1 MRTHAR
7 GFRKDRPTARG
18 AIAYSGGMH
27 DSDDMTLDGQA
38 RHDGHAVIPELPGV
52 KLLPPPA
59 RRWLRQQVLAVL
71 AREGPAPDYDA
82 PLGDPGL
89 FGPDSATWKIHADF
103 PSMMAGG
110 LASLML
116 QALHPL
122 ALAGVWDH
130 SAFRTDTLGR
140 LRNTTAFVGRTTY
153 APRAPAEAAIEQ
165 VRMIHHRVHG
175 IAPDG
180 RAYSADDPHLL
191 NWVHCAGCWC
201 FLRAYERY
209 CRAPIPIAMQDRYLA
224 EMVRIAEAL
233 GAHQVPRSM
242 QELNA
247 FFVHVRPELAFD
259 ARTRETL
266 HTLGTIRLPI
276 PFAAI
281 SRDLFLGAAAALLPA
296 WALDLMQRPRLQRL
310 RDRGAAR
317 ALQLVAPSVRDAMAQ
332 GGLAWRACRRTG
344 ADYAALYTWN

>member
-1 MRTHAR
+1 M
-7 GFRKDRPTARG
+7 PS
-18 AIAYSGGMH
+18 AYSCSMH
-27 DSDDMTLDGQA
+27 DPDDRTLDG
-38 RHDGHAVIPELPGV
+38 RGRHHDGAASRLHLPGM
-52 KLLPPPA
+52 KLLPSAA
-59 RRWLRQQVLAVL
+59 RKHLRRQVLAVL
-71 AREGPAPDYDA
+71 SRDVPAPDYDA

-89 FGPDSATWKIHADF
+89 FGPDSVTWKIHADF

-153 APRAPAEAAIEQ
+153 APRAPAEAAIEH
-165 VRMIHHRVHG
+165 VRVIHHGVRG
-175 IAPDG
+175 TAEDG

-191 NWVHCAGCWC
+191 TWVHCAGCWC

-209 CRAPIPIAMQDRYLA
+209 CQRIPRPLQDRYLA
-224 EMVRIAEAL
+224 EMTRIAEAL
-233 GAHQVPRSM
+233 GARTVPESTA
-242 QELNA
+242 ELDA
-247 FFVHVRPELAFD
+247 FFARVRPELVFD

-266 HTLGTIRLPI
+266 RVLGSIRLPI
-276 PFAAI
+276 PFSGL
-281 SRDLFLGAAAALLPA
+281 SRDLFLGSAAALLPR
-296 WALDLMQRPRLQRL
+296 WALDLMERSSGQRW
-310 RDRGAAR
+310 RDRAAAR
-317 ALQLVAPSVRDAMAQ
+317 ALHLIAPSVRDAMAE

-344 ADYAALYTWN
+344 ADYAALYRWA

>member
-1 MRTHAR
+1 
-7 GFRKDRPTARG
+7 
-18 AIAYSGGMH
+18 
-27 DSDDMTLDGQA
+27 MTLDGRG
-38 RHDGHAVIPELPGV
+38 RHRSADPVRLPGV

-59 RRWLRQQVLAVL
+59 RKRLRRQVLAVL
-71 AREGPAPDYDA
+71 SRDTPAPDYES

-89 FGPDSATWKIHADF
+89 FGPASATWKIHADF

-153 APRAPAEAAIEQ
+153 APRAPAEAAIEH
-165 VRMIHHRVHG
+165 VRVIHRTVRG
-175 IAPDG
+175 IAADG
-180 RAYSADDPHLL
+180 RAHSANDPHLL
-191 NWVHCAGCWC
+191 AWVHCAGCWC

-209 CRAPIPIAMQDRYLA
+209 CHAPIPGAMQDRYLE
-224 EMVRIAEAL
+224 EMARIAEAL
-233 GAHQVPRSM
+233 GARDVPRSTA
-242 QELNA
+242 QLDA
-247 FFVHVRPELAFD
+247 FFARTCDELAFD

-266 HTLGTIRLPI
+266 RILASIRLPV
-276 PFAAI
+276 PFAGF
-281 SRDLFLGAAAALLPA
+281 SRDLFLGAAAALLPG
-296 WALDLMQRPRLQRL
+296 WALDLMERSGQQRL

-317 ALQLVAPSVRDAMAQ
+317 ALQLIAPSVRDAMAE

-344 ADYAALYTWN
+344 ADYAALYRWDAAPSSG

>member
-1 MRTHAR
+1 MRV
-7 GFRKDRPTARG
+7 P
-18 AIAYSGGMH
+18 
-27 DSDDMTLDGQA
+27 DDMTLDGHAQ
-38 RHDGHAVIPELPGV
+38 RRDEYPGHPHLPGV
-52 KLLPPPA
+52 KLLPRAA
-59 RRWLRQQVLAVL
+59 RRHLQRQVLAVL
-71 AREGPAPDYDA
+71 SRDAPAPDYDA

-153 APRAPAEAAIEQ
+153 APRAPAEAAIEH
-165 VRMIHHRVHG
+165 VRMIHHAVRGV
-175 IAPDG
+175 AADG
-180 RAYSADDPHLL
+180 RPYSADDPHLL

-201 FLRAYERY
+201 FLRAYETFCHAR
-209 CRAPIPIAMQDRYLA
+209 IPRAMQDRYLA
-224 EMVRIAEAL
+224 EMARIAEAL
-233 GAHQVPRSM
+233 GAYDVPRSVAG
-242 QELNA
+242 LDA
-247 FFVHVRPELAFD
+247 FFAQVRPELVFD

-266 HTLGTIRLPI
+266 RILGAIRLPI
-276 PFAAI
+276 PFAGF
-281 SRDLFLGAAAALLPA
+281 SRDLFLGAAAALLPS
-296 WALDLMQRPRLQRL
+296 WALDLMERSSLRRL

-317 ALQLVAPSVRDAMAQ
+317 ALQLIAPSVRDAMAE

-344 ADYAALYTWN
+344 ADYAALYKWER

>member
-1 MRTHAR
+1 MAT
-7 GFRKDRPTARG
+7 
-18 AIAYSGGMH
+18 AYSGRMR
-27 DSDDMTLDGQA
+27 DPDDMTLDGSG
-38 RHDGHAVIPELPGV
+38 RHRNDHAVHPDLPGV
-52 KLLPPPA
+52 KLLPSPA
-59 RRWLRQQVLAVL
+59 RKRLRRQVLAVL
-71 AREGPAPDYDA
+71 SRDAPAPDYDT

-130 SAFRTDTLGR
+130 SAFRSDTLGR

-153 APRAPAEAAIEQ
+153 APRAPAEAAIEH
-165 VRMIHHRVHG
+165 VRVIHHSVHG
-175 IAPDG
+175 TALDG
-180 RAYSADDPHLL
+180 RVYSADDPHLL

-209 CRAPIPIAMQDRYLA
+209 CHAPVPPAMQDRYLA
-224 EMVRIAEAL
+224 EMAQVGEAL
-233 GAHQVPRSM
+233 GAIDVPRSTA
-242 QELNA
+242 ELAA
-247 FFVHVRPELAFD
+247 FFARVRTELVFD

-266 HTLGTIRLPI
+266 RILGSIRLPI
-276 PFAAI
+276 PFAGF
-281 SRDLFLGAAAALLPA
+281 SRDLFLGAAAALLPE
-296 WALDLMQRPRLQRL
+296 WALDLMERSGLRRL

-317 ALQLVAPSVRDAMAQ
+317 ALQLIAPSVRDAMAD

-344 ADYAALYTWN
+344 ADYAALYRWEPR

>member
-1 MRTHAR
+1 MR
-7 GFRKDRPTARG
+7 
-18 AIAYSGGMH
+18 
-27 DSDDMTLDGQA
+27 DSDDMTLDGRG
-38 RHDGHAVIPELPGV
+38 RHRDGDAKRPDLPGV

-59 RRWLRQQVLAVL
+59 RTRLRRQVLAVL
-71 AREGPAPDYDA
+71 SRDAPAPDYDA

-153 APRAPAEAAIEQ
+153 APRAPAEAAIQ
-165 VRMIHHRVHG
+165 HVRVIHHGVHG

-191 NWVHCAGCWC
+191 TWVHCAGCWC

-209 CRAPIPIAMQDRYLA
+209 CHAPIPPAMQDRYLA
-224 EMVRIAEAL
+224 EMAAIAEAL
-233 GAHQVPRSM
+233 GARGVPRSM
-242 QELNA
+242 AELDA
-247 FFVHVRPELAFD
+247 FFAGVRNELTFD

-266 HTLGTIRLPI
+266 RILGSIRLPI
-276 PFAAI
+276 PFAGF
-281 SRDLFLGAAAALLPA
+281 SRDLFLGAAAALLPS
-296 WALDLMQRPRLQRL
+296 WALDLMERPALRRL
-310 RDRGAAR
+310 RDHGAAR
-317 ALQLVAPSVRDAMAQ
+317 ALQLVAPSVRDAMAE

-344 ADYAALYTWN
+344 ADYTALYAW

>member
-1 MRTHAR
+1 MAT
-7 GFRKDRPTARG
+7 
-18 AIAYSGGMH
+18 AYSGRMR
-27 DSDDMTLDGQA
+27 DPDDMTLDGSG
-38 RHDGHAVIPELPGV
+38 RHRNDHAVHPDFPGV
-52 KLLPPPA
+52 KLLPSPA
-59 RRWLRQQVLAVL
+59 RKRLRRQVLAVL
-71 AREGPAPDYDA
+71 SRDAPAPDYDT

-130 SAFRTDTLGR
+130 SAFRSDTLGR

-153 APRAPAEAAIEQ
+153 APRAPAEAAIEH
-165 VRMIHHRVHG
+165 VRVIHHSVHG
-175 IAPDG
+175 TALDG
-180 RAYSADDPHLL
+180 RVYSADDPHLL

-209 CRAPIPIAMQDRYLA
+209 CHAPVPPAMQDRYLA
-224 EMVRIAEAL
+224 EMAQVGEAL
-233 GAHQVPRSM
+233 GAIDVPRSTA
-242 QELNA
+242 ELAA
-247 FFVHVRPELAFD
+247 FFARVRTELVFD

-266 HTLGTIRLPI
+266 RILGSIRLPI
-276 PFAAI
+276 PFAGF
-281 SRDLFLGAAAALLPA
+281 SRDLFLGAAAALLPE
-296 WALDLMQRPRLQRL
+296 WALDLMERSGLQRL

-317 ALQLVAPSVRDAMAQ
+317 ALQLIAPSVRDAMAE

-344 ADYAALYTWN
+344 ADYAALYRWEPR

>member
-1 MRTHAR
+1 
-7 GFRKDRPTARG
+7 
-18 AIAYSGGMH
+18 
-27 DSDDMTLDGQA
+27 MTLDGRGRHRDGDTA
-38 RHDGHAVIPELPGV
+38 RLHLPGM
-52 KLLPPPA
+52 KLLPSPA
-59 RRWLRQQVLAVL
+59 RKWLRRQVLAVL
-71 AREGPAPDYDA
+71 SRDAPAPDYDA

-103 PSMMAGG
+103 PSMMVGG

-153 APRAPAEAAIEQ
+153 APRAPAEAAVEH
-165 VRMIHHRVHG
+165 VRAIHRSVRG
-175 IAPDG
+175 TAEDG

-209 CRAPIPIAMQDRYLA
+209 CQCIPRAMQDRYLA
-224 EMVRIAEAL
+224 EMAQIAEAL
-233 GAHQVPRSM
+233 GARDVPQSTAG
-242 QELNA
+242 LDA
-247 FFVHVRPELAFD
+247 FFARARSELSFD

-266 HTLGTIRLPI
+266 RILGSIRLPI
-276 PFAAI
+276 PFAGFG
-281 SRDLFLGAAAALLPA
+281 RDLFLGSAAALLPE
-296 WALDLMQRPRLQRL
+296 WALDLMERSSLQRW

-317 ALQLVAPSVRDAMAQ
+317 ALQLIAPSVRDAMAE

-344 ADYAALYTWN
+344 ADYEALYKWET

>member
-1 MRTHAR
+1 MR
-7 GFRKDRPTARG
+7 DP
-18 AIAYSGGMH
+18 
-27 DSDDMTLDGQA
+27 DDMTLDGRGRGRGHDAA
-38 RHDGHAVIPELPGV
+38 RPNLPGV
-52 KLLPPPA
+52 KWLPPPA
-59 RRWLRQQVLAVL
+59 RRRLRRQVLAVL
-71 AREGPAPDYDA
+71 SRDAPAPDYDA

-89 FGPDSATWKIHADF
+89 FGPESATWKIHADF

-153 APRAPAEAAIEQ
+153 APRAPAEAAIEH
-165 VRMIHHRVHG
+165 VRAIHHRVHG
-175 IAPDG
+175 TAPDG

-191 NWVHCAGCWC
+191 AWVHCAGCWC

-209 CRAPIPIAMQDRYLA
+209 CHAPIPRAMQDRYLA
-224 EMVRIAEAL
+224 EMAQVAEAL
-233 GAHQVPRSM
+233 GAHGVPRSM
-242 QELNA
+242 AELDA
-247 FFVHVRPELAFD
+247 FFVRVRPGLAFD

-266 HTLGTIRLPI
+266 RILASIRLPI
-276 PFAAI
+276 PLAGF
-281 SRDLFLGAAAALLPA
+281 SRDLFMGAASALLPA
-296 WALDLMQRPRLQRL
+296 WALDLMERSSLQRWS
-310 RDRGAAR
+310 DRGAAR
-317 ALQLVAPSVRDAMAQ
+317 ALQWIAPSVRDAMAE

-344 ADYAALYTWN
+344 ADYAALYRWDAASSRE